1 MKKHLNI
8 VFALAA
14 GLLGGLVSR
23 YIAPPAAFAQ
33 SQPTAT
39 KEIRAQSFVL
49 VDPTGRTIAT
59 FAPEPSLTRA
69 LSLDPS
75 QPRLGSIRLLDA
87 NGREIWSAGGS
98 PFRAPSDR

>member
-1 MKKHLNI
+1 MKKHLNTT
-8 VFALAA
+8 VALAA

-39 KEIRAQSFVL
+39 KEVRAQSFVL

-59 FAPEPSLTRA
+59 FAPEPSLTKA
-69 LSLDPS
+69 L
-75 QPRLGSIRLLDA
+75 LGSIRLLDA

-98 PFRAPSDR
+98 PFRTPSDR